1 MRIAFLSTFFVGEY
15 GVTRVLAAQM
25 PLLAAAGHHV
35 DLYACFLD
43 KSLVANGVHAV
54 RVPTHFKGLR
64 ECLQRGAYDVVVACT
79 EQFFSLVAGWKLDA
93 VTVAYEHGYIPVELT
108 IPEEREHHR
117 QMIEERVNRIYP
129 AFDYVVTISRYAVD
143 YIRWPAAFVLYN
155 GADHFAK
162 AVAPSGSVSAGKE
175 CAAGKDS
182 ALDLNCAAGEECNS
196 SGHKTSGLV
205 DGKDCA
211 ADKDCVAGKDCA
223 APVRVLAIC
232 RYRGIEWEGKGMD
245 DFCRLKKDLGDRV
258 DITVVGG
265 GDACTSKKLADAGVR
280 GLGVVKDP
288 AEMARLYEDC
298 DLLVSFSR
306 CEMFNL
312 PLAEAG
318 FAHRPALALNV
329 CAHPEVTPFVFD
341 GYEEIRDY
349 IAGATPE
356 SLRADG
362 ERMFAF
368 VDARFRWEMNA
379 QQFLEFLEGISKP
392 VDSMSPANAAGGSR
406 ALGAPRKSAPRSPKK
421 SRKPSPLF
429 YVRWAFWQGR
439 EFVRNTLRKVAGR

>member
-25 PLLAAAGHHV
+25 PLLAAAGYHV

-175 CAAGKDS
+175 CAAGKD
-182 ALDLNCAAGEECNS
+182 CNS
-196 SGHKTSGLV
+196 SGRKTSGCD
-205 DGKDCA
+205 DGKECA
-211 ADKDCVAGKDCA
+211 ADKDCVAGKDRA
-223 APVRVLAIC
+223 APVRVLAVC
-232 RYRGIEWEGKGMD
+232 RYREVEWEGKGMD

-265 GDACTSKKLADAGVR
+265 GDAVTCKKLADAGVR

-288 AEMARLYEDC
+288 AEMARLYEGC

-341 GYEEIRDY
+341 GYEGIRDY

-368 VDARFRWEMNA
+368 VDAKFRWEMNA
-379 QQFLEFLEGISKP
+379 QRFLEFLEGISKP
-392 VDSMSPANAAGGSR
+392 EN
-406 ALGAPRKSAPRSPKK
+406 APRPPKK

-429 YVRWAFWQGR
+429 YVRWMFWQGR

>member
-162 AVAPSGSVSAGKE
+162 AIAPSGSVSAGKE
-175 CAAGKDS
+175 CAAGKD
-182 ALDLNCAAGEECNS
+182 CNS
-196 SGHKTSGLV
+196 SGRKTSGRD
-205 DGKDCA
+205 DGKECA

-223 APVRVLAIC
+223 APVRVLAVC

-288 AEMARLYEDC
+288 AEMARLYEGC

-341 GYEEIRDY
+341 GYEGIRDY

-362 ERMFAF
+362 EKMFAF
-368 VDARFRWEMNA
+368 VDAKFRWEMNA
-379 QQFLEFLEGISKP
+379 QRFLEFLEGISKP
-392 VDSMSPANAAGGSR
+392 EN
-406 ALGAPRKSAPRSPKK
+406 APRSPKK

-429 YVRWAFWQGR
+429 YVRWTFWQGR

>member
-25 PLLAAAGHHV
+25 PLLVAAGHHV

-43 KSLVANGVHAV
+43 KSLVAKGVHAV
-54 RVPTHFKGLR
+54 RVPTHFRGLR
-64 ECLQRGAYDVVVACT
+64 ECLWRGAYDVVVACT
-79 EQFFSLVAGWKLDA
+79 EQFFSLIAGWELNA

-108 IPEEREHHR
+108 VPAEREQHR
-117 QMIEERVNRIYP
+117 QMIEERVSRIYP
-129 AFDYVVTISRYAVD
+129 AFDYVLTISKYAVD
-143 YIRWPAAFVLYN
+143 YIRWPKAFVLYN

-162 AVAPSGSVSAGKE
+162 ALSNCSRDS
-175 CAAGKDS
+175 AGKDS
-182 ALDLNCAAGEECNS
+182 AAGLNSISGKNCAAS
-196 SGHKTSGLV
+196 TV
-205 DGKDCA
+205 P
-211 ADKDCVAGKDCA
+211 
-223 APVRVLAIC
+223 PVRVLAVC
-232 RYRGIEWEGKGMD
+232 RYREVEWEGKGMD

-265 GDACTSKKLADAGVR
+265 GDAVTCKKLADAGVR
-280 GLGVVKDP
+280 GLGAVKDP
-288 AEMARLYEDC
+288 VEMARLYEGC
-298 DLLVSFSR
+298 DVLVSFSR

-329 CAHPEVTPFVFD
+329 CAHPEVTPFVFP

-349 IAGATPE
+349 IAGATAQ

-362 ERMFAF
+362 ENMFAF
-368 VDARFRWEMNA
+368 VDRRFRWEMNA
-379 QQFLEFLEGISKP
+379 QRFLEFLERISKP
-392 VDSMSPANAAGGSR
+392 ADSMSPANAAGISK
-406 ALGAPRKSAPRSPKK
+406 PENAPRSPKK

-429 YVRWAFWQGR
+429 YVRWTFWQGR
-439 EFVRNTLRKVAGR
+439 EFVRNTFRKVAGR

>member
-25 PLLAAAGHHV
+25 PLLVAAGHHV

-43 KSLVANGVHAV
+43 KSLVAKGVHAV
-54 RVPTHFKGLR
+54 RVPTHFRGLR
-64 ECLQRGAYDVVVACT
+64 ECLRRGAYDVVVACT
-79 EQFFSLVAGWKLDA
+79 EQFFSLVAGWKLNA

-108 IPEEREHHR
+108 VPAEREQHR
-117 QMIEERVNRIYP
+117 QMIEERVSRIYP
-129 AFDYVVTISRYAVD
+129 AFDYVLTISKYAVD
-143 YIRWPAAFVLYN
+143 YIRWPKAFVLYN

-162 AVAPSGSVSAGKE
+162 ALSNCSRDSAGKE
-175 CAAGKDS
+175 CAAGLNSISGK
-182 ALDLNCAAGEECNS
+182 NCAAS
-196 SGHKTSGLV
+196 TV
-205 DGKDCA
+205 P
-211 ADKDCVAGKDCA
+211 
-223 APVRVLAIC
+223 PVRVLAVC
-232 RYRGIEWEGKGMD
+232 RYREVEWEGKGMD

-265 GDACTSKKLADAGVR
+265 GDAVTCKKLADAGVR
-280 GLGVVKDP
+280 GLGAVKDP
-288 AEMARLYEDC
+288 VEMARLYEGC
-298 DLLVSFSR
+298 DVLVSFSR

-329 CAHPEVTPFVFD
+329 CAHPEVTPFVFP

-349 IAGATPE
+349 IAGATAQ

-362 ERMFAF
+362 EKMFAF

-379 QQFLEFLEGISKP
+379 QRFLEFLERISKP
-392 VDSMSPANAAGGSR
+392 ADSMSPANVADLSK
-406 ALGAPRKSAPRSPKK
+406 PENAPRSPKK

-429 YVRWAFWQGR
+429 YVRWMFWQCR

>member
-43 KSLVANGVHAV
+43 KSLVANSVHAV

-162 AVAPSGSVSAGKE
+162 AIAPSGSVSAGKE
-175 CAAGKDS
+175 CAAGKD
-182 ALDLNCAAGEECNS
+182 CNS
-196 SGHKTSGLV
+196 SGRKTSGRD
-205 DGKDCA
+205 DGKDS
-211 ADKDCVAGKDCA
+211 A
-223 APVRVLAIC
+223 APVRVLAVC
-232 RYRGIEWEGKGMD
+232 RYREVEWDGKGMD
-245 DFCRLKKDLGDRV
+245 DFCRLKNDLGDRV

-288 AEMARLYEDC
+288 AEMARLYEGC

-341 GYEEIRDY
+341 GYEGIRDY

-362 ERMFAF
+362 EKMFAF

-379 QQFLEFLEGISKP
+379 QRFLEFLEGISKP
-392 VDSMSPANAAGGSR
+392 ANSVNPANAACISKPEN
-406 ALGAPRKSAPRSPKK
+406 APRPPKK
-421 SRKPSPLF
+421 SRRPSPLF
-429 YVRWAFWQGR
+429 YVRWTFWQCR

>member
-15 GVTRVLAAQM
+15 GVTRVIAAQM
-25 PLLAAAGHHV
+25 PMLVSAGHQV

-54 RVPTHFKGLR
+54 RVPTHFSGLR
-64 ECLQRGAYDVVVACT
+64 ECLQCGAYDVVIACT
-79 EQFFSLVAGWKLDA
+79 EQFFELVAGWKLDA

-108 IPEEREHHR
+108 VPEEREQHR
-117 QMIEERVNRIYP
+117 KMIEERVSRIYP
-129 AFDYVVTISRYAVD
+129 AFNYVVTISKYAVD
-143 YIRWPAAFVLYN
+143 YIRWPEAFVLYN

-162 AVAPSGSVSAGKE
+162 ALAPSRCSSGCGSEPSAASTALNGAPAGKE
-175 CAAGKDS
+175 CV
-182 ALDLNCAAGEECNS
+182 AGE
-196 SGHKTSGLV
+196 K
-205 DGKDCA
+205 
-211 ADKDCVAGKDCA
+211 CA
-223 APVRVLAIC
+223 APVRILAVC
-232 RYRGIEWEGKGMD
+232 RYREVEWEGKGMD
-245 DFCRLKKDLGDRV
+245 DFCRLKRDLGDRV

-265 GDACTSKKLADAGVR
+265 GDAGTSKKLADAGIR

-288 AEMARLYEDC
+288 VEMARLYEGC

-341 GYEEIRDY
+341 SYEGIRDY
-349 IAGATPE
+349 IAGATAE

-368 VDARFRWEMNA
+368 VDAKFRWEMNA
-379 QQFLEFLEGISKP
+379 KNLLQFLERISKP
-392 VDSMSPANAAGGSR
+392 EN
-406 ALGAPRKSAPRSPKK
+406 APRSARK
-421 SRKPSPLF
+421 SRRPSPLF
-429 YVRWAFWQGR
+429 HMRWLFWQGR
-439 EFVRNTLRKVAGR
+439 ELVRNAAHKVLGR

>member
-25 PLLAAAGHHV
+25 PLLVAAGHHV

-43 KSLVANGVHAV
+43 KSLVAKGVHAV
-54 RVPTHFKGLR
+54 RVPTHFRGLR
-64 ECLQRGAYDVVVACT
+64 ECLRRGAYDVVVACT
-79 EQFFSLVAGWKLDA
+79 EQFFSLIAGWKLNA

-108 IPEEREHHR
+108 VPAEREQHR
-117 QMIEERVNRIYP
+117 QMIEERVSRIYP
-129 AFDYVVTISRYAVD
+129 AFDYVLTISKYAVD
-143 YIRWPAAFVLYN
+143 YIRWPKAFVLYN

-162 AVAPSGSVSAGKE
+162 ALSNCSRDS
-175 CAAGKDS
+175 AGKDS
-182 ALDLNCAAGEECNS
+182 AAGLNSISGKNCAAS
-196 SGHKTSGLV
+196 TV
-205 DGKDCA
+205 P
-211 ADKDCVAGKDCA
+211 
-223 APVRVLAIC
+223 PVRVLAVC
-232 RYRGIEWEGKGMD
+232 RYREVEWEGKGMD

-265 GDACTSKKLADAGVR
+265 GDAVTCKKLADAGVR
-280 GLGVVKDP
+280 GLGAVKDP
-288 AEMARLYEDC
+288 VEMARLYEGC
-298 DLLVSFSR
+298 DVLVSFSR

-329 CAHPEVTPFVFD
+329 CAHPEVTPFVFP

-349 IAGATPE
+349 IAGATAQ

-379 QQFLEFLEGISKP
+379 QRFLEFLERISKP
-392 VDSMSPANAAGGSR
+392 ADSMSPANVAGISK
-406 ALGAPRKSAPRSPKK
+406 PENAPRSPKK

-429 YVRWAFWQGR
+429 HMRWGFWQCR

>member
-25 PLLAAAGHHV
+25 PLLVAAGHHV

-43 KSLVANGVHAV
+43 KSLVAKGVHAV
-54 RVPTHFKGLR
+54 RVPTHFRGLR
-64 ECLQRGAYDVVVACT
+64 ECLRRGAYDVVVACT
-79 EQFFSLVAGWKLDA
+79 EQFFSLVAGWKLNA

-108 IPEEREHHR
+108 VPAEREQHR
-117 QMIEERVNRIYP
+117 QMIEERVSRIYP
-129 AFDYVVTISRYAVD
+129 AFDYVLTISKYAVD
-143 YIRWPAAFVLYN
+143 YIRWPKAFVLYN

-162 AVAPSGSVSAGKE
+162 ALSNCSRDS
-175 CAAGKDS
+175 AGKDS
-182 ALDLNCAAGEECNS
+182 AAGLNSISGKNCAAS
-196 SGHKTSGLV
+196 TV
-205 DGKDCA
+205 P
-211 ADKDCVAGKDCA
+211 
-223 APVRVLAIC
+223 PVRVLAVC
-232 RYRGIEWEGKGMD
+232 RYREVEWEGKGMD

-265 GDACTSKKLADAGVR
+265 GDAVTCKKLADAGVR
-280 GLGVVKDP
+280 GLGAVKDP
-288 AEMARLYEDC
+288 VEMARLYEGC
-298 DLLVSFSR
+298 DVLVSFSR

-329 CAHPEVTPFVFD
+329 CAHPEVTPFVFP

-349 IAGATPE
+349 IAGATAQ

-362 ERMFAF
+362 EKMFAF

-379 QQFLEFLEGISKP
+379 QRFLEFLERISKP
-392 VDSMSPANAAGGSR
+392 ADSMSPANVAGISGNSAGGAS
-406 ALGAPRKSAPRSPKK
+406 GSTPRDPSSLRKK
-421 SRKPSPLF
+421 PRKPSPLF
-429 YVRWAFWQGR
+429 YVRWMFWQCR

>member
-25 PLLAAAGHHV
+25 PLLVAAGHHV

-43 KSLVANGVHAV
+43 KSLVAKGVHAV
-54 RVPTHFKGLR
+54 RVPTHFRGLR
-64 ECLQRGAYDVVVACT
+64 ECLWRGAYDVVVACT
-79 EQFFSLVAGWKLDA
+79 EQFFSLVAGWKLNA
-93 VTVAYEHGYIPVELT
+93 VTVAYEHGYIPVALT
-108 IPEEREHHR
+108 VPAEREQHR

-143 YIRWPAAFVLYN
+143 YIRWPRAFVLYN

-162 AVAPSGSVSAGKE
+162 AIAPSGSVSAGKE
-175 CAAGKDS
+175 CAAGKD
-182 ALDLNCAAGEECNS
+182 CNS
-196 SGHKTSGLV
+196 SGRKTSGRD
-205 DGKDCA
+205 DGKDRA
-211 ADKDCVAGKDCA
+211 ADKDCVAGKDRA
-223 APVRVLAIC
+223 APVRVLAVC

-265 GDACTSKKLADAGVR
+265 GDAVTCKKLADAGVC
-280 GLGVVKDP
+280 GLGAVKDP
-288 AEMARLYEDC
+288 AEMARLYEGC

-379 QQFLEFLEGISKP
+379 QRFLEFLEGISKP
-392 VDSMSPANAAGGSR
+392 ANSVNPANAACISK
-406 ALGAPRKSAPRSPKK
+406 PENAPRSPKK

-429 YVRWAFWQGR
+429 YVRWTFWQGR
-439 EFVRNTLRKVAGR
+439 EFVRNTLRKVARR

>member
-25 PLLAAAGHHV
+25 PLLVAAGHHV

-43 KSLVANGVHAV
+43 KSLVAKGVHAV
-54 RVPTHFKGLR
+54 RVPTHFRGLR
-64 ECLQRGAYDVVVACT
+64 ECLRRGAYDVVVACT
-79 EQFFSLVAGWKLDA
+79 EQFFSLVAGWKLNA

-108 IPEEREHHR
+108 VPAEREQHR
-117 QMIEERVNRIYP
+117 QMIEERVSRIYP
-129 AFDYVVTISRYAVD
+129 AFDYVLTISKYAVD
-143 YIRWPAAFVLYN
+143 YIRWPKAFVLYN

-162 AVAPSGSVSAGKE
+162 ALSNCSRDSAGKE
-175 CAAGKDS
+175 CAAGLNSISGK
-182 ALDLNCAAGEECNS
+182 NCAAS
-196 SGHKTSGLV
+196 TV
-205 DGKDCA
+205 P
-211 ADKDCVAGKDCA
+211 
-223 APVRVLAIC
+223 PVRVLAVC
-232 RYRGIEWEGKGMD
+232 RYREVEWEGKGMD

-265 GDACTSKKLADAGVR
+265 GDAVTCKKLADAGVR
-280 GLGVVKDP
+280 GLGAVKDP
-288 AEMARLYEDC
+288 VEMARLYEGC
-298 DLLVSFSR
+298 DVLVSFSR

-329 CAHPEVTPFVFD
+329 CAHPEVTPFVFP

-349 IAGATPE
+349 IAGATAQ

-362 ERMFAF
+362 EKMFAF
-368 VDARFRWEMNA
+368 VDRRFRWEMNA
-379 QQFLEFLEGISKP
+379 QRFLEFLERISKP
-392 VDSMSPANAAGGSR
+392 ADSMSPANVADLSK
-406 ALGAPRKSAPRSPKK
+406 PENAPRSPKK

-429 YVRWAFWQGR
+429 YVRWMFWQCR

>member
-25 PLLAAAGHHV
+25 PLLVAAGHHV

-43 KSLVANGVHAV
+43 KSLVAKGVHAV
-54 RVPTHFKGLR
+54 RVPTHFRGLR
-64 ECLQRGAYDVVVACT
+64 ECLRRGAYDVVVACT
-79 EQFFSLVAGWKLDA
+79 EQFFSLIAGWKLNA

-108 IPEEREHHR
+108 VPAEREQHR
-117 QMIEERVNRIYP
+117 QMIEERVSRIYP
-129 AFDYVVTISRYAVD
+129 AFDYVLTISKYAVD
-143 YIRWPAAFVLYN
+143 YIRWPKAFVLYN

-162 AVAPSGSVSAGKE
+162 ALSNCSRDS
-175 CAAGKDS
+175 AGKDS
-182 ALDLNCAAGEECNS
+182 AAGLNSISGKNCAAS
-196 SGHKTSGLV
+196 TV
-205 DGKDCA
+205 P
-211 ADKDCVAGKDCA
+211 
-223 APVRVLAIC
+223 PVHVLAVC
-232 RYRGIEWEGKGMD
+232 RYREVEWEGKGMD

-265 GDACTSKKLADAGVR
+265 GDAVTCKKLADAGVR
-280 GLGVVKDP
+280 GLGAVKDP
-288 AEMARLYEDC
+288 VEMARLYEGC
-298 DLLVSFSR
+298 DVLVSFSR

-329 CAHPEVTPFVFD
+329 CAHPEVTPFVFP

-349 IAGATPE
+349 IAGATAQ

-362 ERMFAF
+362 EKMFAF
-368 VDARFRWEMNA
+368 VDRRFRWEMNA
-379 QQFLEFLEGISKP
+379 RRLLEFLERISKP
-392 VDSMSPANAAGGSR
+392 ADSMSPANAADLSGSSAGGAS
-406 ALGAPRKSAPRSPKK
+406 GSAPRDPSSLRKK

-429 YVRWAFWQGR
+429 YVRWMFWQCR
-439 EFVRNTLRKVAGR
+439 ECVRNTLRKVAGR

>member
-25 PLLAAAGHHV
+25 PLLVAAGHQV

-43 KSLVANGVHAV
+43 KSLVAKGVHAV
-54 RVPTHFKGLR
+54 RVPTHFRGLR
-64 ECLQRGAYDVVVACT
+64 ECLRRGAYDVVVACT
-79 EQFFSLVAGWKLDA
+79 EQFFSLVASWKLDA

-108 IPEEREHHR
+108 VPAEREQHR
-117 QMIEERVNRIYP
+117 KMIEERVKRIYP
-129 AFDYVVTISRYAVD
+129 AFDYVVTISKYAVD
-143 YIRWPAAFVLYN
+143 YIRWPKAFVLYN

-162 AVAPSGSVSAGKE
+162 ALSDCSRDSAGKDCAAGLNGASGNDCSAGKE
-175 CAAGKDS
+175 CAAGLNSISGK
-182 ALDLNCAAGEECNS
+182 NCAAS
-196 SGHKTSGLV
+196 TV
-205 DGKDCA
+205 P
-211 ADKDCVAGKDCA
+211 
-223 APVRVLAIC
+223 PVRVLAVC
-232 RYRGIEWEGKGMD
+232 RYREVEWEGKGMD

-265 GDACTSKKLADAGVR
+265 GDAVTCKKLADAGVR
-280 GLGVVKDP
+280 GLGAVKDP
-288 AEMARLYEDC
+288 VEMARLYEGC
-298 DLLVSFSR
+298 DVLVSFSR

-329 CAHPEVTPFVFD
+329 CAHPEVTPFVFP

-349 IAGATPE
+349 IAGATAQ

-362 ERMFAF
+362 EKMFAF
-368 VDARFRWEMNA
+368 VDGKFRWEMNA
-379 QQFLEFLEGISKP
+379 RRLLEFLERVSGS
-392 VDSMSPANAAGGSR
+392 ANSAADLSGSSAGGASGSTSR
-406 ALGAPRKSAPRSPKK
+406 APSSLRKK

-429 YVRWAFWQGR
+429 HMRWGFWQCR

>member
-25 PLLAAAGHHV
+25 PLLVAAGHHV

-43 KSLVANGVHAV
+43 KSLVAKGVHAV
-54 RVPTHFKGLR
+54 RVPTHFRGLR
-64 ECLQRGAYDVVVACT
+64 ECLRRGAYDVVVACT
-79 EQFFSLVAGWKLDA
+79 EQFFSLIAGWKLEA

-108 IPEEREHHR
+108 VPAEREQHR
-117 QMIEERVNRIYP
+117 QMIEERVSRIYP
-129 AFDYVVTISRYAVD
+129 AFDYVLTISKYAVD
-143 YIRWPAAFVLYN
+143 YIRWPKAFVLHN

-162 AVAPSGSVSAGKE
+162 AIAPSGSVPAGKE
-175 CAAGKDS
+175 CAAGKD
-182 ALDLNCAAGEECNS
+182 CNS
-196 SGHKTSGLV
+196 SGRKTSGRD
-205 DGKDCA
+205 DGKDRA
-211 ADKDCVAGKDCA
+211 ADKDCVAGKDRA
-223 APVRVLAIC
+223 APVRVLAVC
-232 RYRGIEWEGKGMD
+232 RYRGIEWEGKGID
-245 DFCRLKKDLGDRV
+245 DFCRLKNDLGDRV

-288 AEMARLYEDC
+288 AEMARLYEGC

-341 GYEEIRDY
+341 GYEGIRDY

-368 VDARFRWEMNA
+368 VDAKFRWEMNA
-379 QQFLEFLEGISKP
+379 QRFLEFLEGISKP
-392 VDSMSPANAAGGSR
+392 ANSVNPANAADISK
-406 ALGAPRKSAPRSPKK
+406 PENAPRSAKK
-421 SRKPSPLF
+421 SRRPSPLF
-429 YVRWAFWQGR
+429 HMRWLFWQGR
-439 EFVRNTLRKVAGR
+439 ELVRNTLRKVAGR